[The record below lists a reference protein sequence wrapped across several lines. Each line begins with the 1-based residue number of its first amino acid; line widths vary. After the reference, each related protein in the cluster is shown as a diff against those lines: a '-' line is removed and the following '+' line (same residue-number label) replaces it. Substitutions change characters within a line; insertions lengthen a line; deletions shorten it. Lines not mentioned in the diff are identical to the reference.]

1 MPGGGGGL
9 SPGWDGHEAG
19 QRSSPR
25 NELRLR
31 PYEIVGIFQSL
42 LFLAVSWSPRDTK
55 RIVPEWTSSAGN
67 QEAGRAAEEGRRS
80 CERITPVRVWEGV
93 LFILMCESSVAPRKA
108 KWFLC
113 AVV

>member
-42 LFLAVSWSPRDTK
+42 LFLAVFWSPRDTK
-55 RIVPEWTSSAGN
+55 RIVPEWTSLAGN
-67 QEAGRAAEEGRRS
+67 QEARRAAEEGRRS
-80 CERITPVRVWEGV
+80 CERITPVRVREGV
-93 LFILMCESSVAPRKA
+93 LSIFVCVSSVAPRRV

-113 AVV
+113 VVV